1 MQKRSQP
8 ADRFPLPAP
17 RFRDKAVAGHYFG
30 YRKATNREDL
40 MPAFEQDGR
49 RHAEPCSQV
58 LDCFSHLPGAGPR
71 ITGQR
76 LGSVQWVGQIQSANE
91 TYLTRSG
98 EVTSYGVPG
107 PSDSARD
114 STTLVGHRFRARR
127 SSH

>member
-1 MQKRSQP
+1 MGAGMRSR
-8 ADRFPLPAP
+8 AARSSIASL
-17 RFRDKAVAGHYFG
+17 
-30 YRKATNREDL
+30 T
-40 MPAFEQDGR
+40 
-49 RHAEPCSQV
+49 SQV
-58 LDCFSHLPGAGPR
+58 RGPR

-114 STTLVGHRFRARR
+114 STILVGHRFRARR